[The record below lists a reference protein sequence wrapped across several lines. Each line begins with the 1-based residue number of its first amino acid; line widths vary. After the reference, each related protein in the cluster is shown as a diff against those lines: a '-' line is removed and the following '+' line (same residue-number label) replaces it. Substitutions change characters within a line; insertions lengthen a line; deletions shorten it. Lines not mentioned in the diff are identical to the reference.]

1 MLVNVKNVVGSS
13 RYPQSQDNTTW
24 KKYWEEHAG
33 RQWSFNCVCCDFHS
47 ADVGGHVHKVNEH
60 KQYIIP
66 MCRDC
71 NAKGTDVIF
80 RVDDRYLVPVVD
92 N

>member
-24 KKYWEEHAG
+24 KKYWEEH
-33 RQWSFNCVCCDFHS
+33 
-47 ADVGGHVHKVNEH
+47 
-60 KQYIIP
+60 
-66 MCRDC
+66 
-71 NAKGTDVIF
+71 
-80 RVDDRYLVPVVD
+80 LVPVVD